1 MIITRMPIGDFLKNT
16 RTVKSIFLTIAVAV
30 SSNMPADARSHHY
43 MRHFL
48 AAGAIGGVAAYAGRR
63 GVSSAAESLDPPDS
77 VYPNKS
83 LTPGALLPVTA
94 ADICVIGRST
104 ITRNGGSR
112 ISGGSGRHGDD
123 QQAVDESVRR
133 AVFARYHVHNR
144 RGKYEVDHLVA
155 LEEGGSNSLLNL
167 WPQPKHAVWNAYAKD
182 HLENRL
188 HSLVC
193 RRDNPMPLAVAQS
206 ALANDWIAAY
216 KQYIGPSPT
225 ENDGSYRN

>member
-1 MIITRMPIGDFLKNT
+1 
-16 RTVKSIFLTIAVAV
+16 
-30 SSNMPADARSHHY
+30 MPADARRHY
-43 MRHFL
+43 SIRHYL
-48 AAGAIGGVAAYAGRR
+48 TAGAVGGFAAYGARR
-63 GVSSAAESLDPPDS
+63 AASSAADTSMDPPDS

-83 LTPGALLPVTA
+83 LTPGAVLPVTA
-94 ADICVIGRST
+94 ADICVVGRST

-112 ISGGSGRHGDD
+112 IRGGSGRHADD

-144 RGKYEVDHLVA
+144 RGKYEVDHLIP

-167 WPQPKHAVWNAYAKD
+167 WPQPKHAAWNAYAKD

-193 RRDNPMPLAVAQS
+193 RRDNPMPLSVAQ
-206 ALANDWIAAY
+206 AAIANDWIAAY
-216 KQYIGPSPT
+216 KQYIGATPT
-225 ENDGSYRN
+225 ETDGRYRN